1 MRCRRIVLPLW
12 LAGLVLAGACASAP
26 TAEVS
31 SGAAASP
38 PAGAT
43 PPAVRLP
50 PAVAGFTLVG
60 RHNFEDPRAGSSFRY
75 NGPDSLYAD
84 VFVYPGPDL
93 ATNCGVACATRVMQ
107 EEVTQFEHTD
117 LPEMLRRGNMQSYS
131 VQARENLLPDS
142 AAVWRLG
149 ARVQLTQQRTGRAE
163 RSEYYL
169 YYLPRIRVK
178 VRTTFVESG
187 ERAQLL
193 RSFVRELIPALVPPR
208 T

>member
-1 MRCRRIVLPLW
+1 MRRLRTVFPLW
-12 LAGLVLAGACASAP
+12 LVGLIAVGACATARS
-26 TAEVS
+26 AEVS
-31 SGAAASP
+31 AGAAASP
-38 PAGAT
+38 PARAA
-43 PPAVRLP
+43 PPGLRLP
-50 PAVAGFTLVG
+50 PSVAGFSLVR

-93 ATNCGVACATRVMQ
+93 VTNCGVACATRVMQ

-142 AAVWRLG
+142 TAVWRLG

-169 YYLPRIRVK
+169 YYMPRIRVK

-193 RSFVRELIPALVPPR
+193 RTFVRELIPALVPPR